1 MQTFPKLTATVIVV
15 HAGVCLS
22 AICLFSKKSRFTYTS
37 IKCTFRHTFSL
48 PWQILFFRLQRH
60 IFKGALSRAALGTRF
75 CLFGGEIYV
84 LSSFFIVLDLVN
96 PWPSDLETSTDAFL
110 FTWAS

>member
-1 MQTFPKLTATVIVV
+1 MYLTFFQM
-15 HAGVCLS
+15 
-22 AICLFSKKSRFTYTS
+22 FSKIFQ
-37 IKCTFRHTFSL
+37 FSL
-48 PWQILFFRLQRH
+48 FQCL
-60 IFKGALSRAALGTRF
+60 KGALSRAALGTRF
-75 CLFGGEIYV
+75 CLFGGEIYI

>member
-1 MQTFPKLTATVIVV
+1 MERSVKMVSYIRDAHDLQIQVIQTTCK
-15 HAGVCLS
+15 
-22 AICLFSKKSRFTYTS
+22 SK
-37 IKCTFRHTFSL
+37 
-48 PWQILFFRLQRH
+48 
-60 IFKGALSRAALGTRF
+60 FKGALSRAALGMRF

>member
-1 MQTFPKLTATVIVV
+1 M
-15 HAGVCLS
+15 
-22 AICLFSKKSRFTYTS
+22 SKVKWTS
-37 IKCTFRHTFSL
+37 DIHNPFDERD
-48 PWQILFFRLQRH
+48 QLQRLTEGQTKLLL
-60 IFKGALSRAALGTRF
+60 KGALSRAALGTRF

-110 FTWAS
+110 LTWAS

>member
-1 MQTFPKLTATVIVV
+1 MKNDTTFVRMRSGDHLGDAKM
-15 HAGVCLS
+15 
-22 AICLFSKKSRFTYTS
+22 SKKALRSVE
-37 IKCTFRHTFSL
+37 
-48 PWQILFFRLQRH
+48 
-60 IFKGALSRAALGTRF
+60 FKGALSRAALGTRF
-75 CLFGGEIYV
+75 CLFGGEVYV